1 VIALAQKLGPG
12 LLFAAV
18 AVGVSHIVQSTRAGA
33 DFGLSMAVLII
44 LACAVK
50 YPAFRFAAEYSASA
64 KESIIAAYE
73 RQGRWLLV
81 FFLIAIAVEGLA
93 VIPAV
98 SLVAAGMMMNFF
110 GFEANEILMT
120 TAIIA
125 SASLGLAF
133 GRYRLLENIS
143 RVFVVLFTVLTIVAT
158 VVTVG
163 ALGDGRPIAAPIPL
177 TRQTLFSSVALAGW
191 MPVGM
196 GGAVFLSL
204 WVLAKSRALGRPVAI
219 NEVRFDFNIGYVAT
233 VVLAL
238 CFLLMGTALLLE
250 RGIDLSESSVVFAAQ
265 LFTLFTESVGAWVR
279 PVIGIA
285 ALAVMFSTVLT
296 VIDGFPRVYAD
307 VVNRLLRR
315 PAEQGEDRFYLPF
328 MIFQGLVALLLLAYF
343 LSSFGVFINF
353 STTAG
358 FLTAP
363 VIAFLNHRVISSASV
378 AVEHRPPPWL
388 KMWSACGV
396 AVLTG
401 TSIAYLYFRFF

>member
-1 VIALAQKLGPG
+1 
-12 LLFAAV
+12 
-18 AVGVSHIVQSTRAGA
+18 
-33 DFGLSMAVLII
+33 
-44 LACAVK
+44 
-50 YPAFRFAAEYSASA
+50 
-64 KESIIAAYE
+64 
-73 RQGRWLLV
+73 
-81 FFLIAIAVEGLA
+81 
-93 VIPAV
+93 
-98 SLVAAGMMMNFF
+98 
-110 GFEANEILMT
+110 
-120 TAIIA
+120 
-125 SASLGLAF
+125 
-133 GRYRLLENIS
+133 
-143 RVFVVLFTVLTIVAT
+143 
-158 VVTVG
+158 
-163 ALGDGRPIAAPIPL
+163 
-177 TRQTLFSSVALAGW
+177 
-191 MPVGM
+191 
-196 GGAVFLSL
+196 
-204 WVLAKSRALGRPVAI
+204 
-219 NEVRFDFNIGYVAT
+219 
-233 VVLAL
+233 
-238 CFLLMGTALLLE
+238 MGTALLLE

-343 LSSFGVFINF
+343 LSSFGVFINL

-363 VIAFLNHRVISSASV
+363 VVAFLNHRVISSASV